1 MAGKYVRL
9 CGTARAGSYHRQRRR
24 VGKAASGALGRSER
38 GRRGRADGGRQRLR
52 HVPND
57 PRYLRR
63 KGRKVHLGPGPHRAR
78 GGASVARA
86 QCDEAAGMG
95 TLHPRLA
102 TIKGFMFAAD
112 MQIRLHCVQSPYL
125 SSWPTIRILPVT
137 GGSRS
142 GRRLAGAAGARS
154 HPQTIN
160 GWQCR
165 AL

>member
-52 HVPND
+52 HGPID
-57 PRYLRR
+57 PRYRR
-63 KGRKVHLGPGPHRAR
+63 RKVHLGPGRHRSR
-78 GGASVARA
+78 GGASVARP

-137 GGSRS
+137 GGPRS
-142 GRRLAGAAGARS
+142 GRRLAGAAGARR
-154 HPQTIN
+154 HPQAIN
-160 GWQCR
+160 GLQCR